1 MEGEDGLD
9 EGGDSGGRAAEP
21 AEESHQDLRVA
32 MACSTSA
39 RIFVWD
45 RFTAC

>member
-1 MEGEDGLD
+1 MQGEDGLD
-9 EGGDSGGRAAEP
+9 EAGDPGRRAPEL
-21 AEESHQDLRVA
+21 AEECQDLRVA

-39 RIFVWD
+39 RTFAWD